1 MHNNLPWE
9 SQVIDNDALAIWET
23 HMRRQGNYSEYC
35 GTKEQ
40 LPVFVTT
47 NSRLI
52 GIALKFR
59 ENRSKTTSLYGW
71 KHNRLP
77 VITDIRL
84 TCRLWSPSDNG
95 ERMSMLY
102 LTANTVAAKR
112 PTKRYLNSIRDLAIQ
127 LSKQVPEYSE
137 ICLSEYFDDTVTD
150 AVLEHTK
157 GEEDRLDISTFA
169 TSIAELS
176 EWKAKEQEEITNQ
189 VQTERD
195 NKIAEL
201 NQQTDNIIRGA
212 VESNKD
218 RLRHVG
224 LILRMILWWPALVA
238 LLFAGI
244 GSALSWIIG
253 SWGFVWITLL
263 PIVVKG
269 FEMVFASK
277 FLEKAMLKKYMPKA
291 EAEFDKR
298 IERNLR
304 PAEQPYKETIIQQ
317 VKKETSLWMKCQ
329 SLVNS

>member
-1 MHNNLPWE
+1 M
-9 SQVIDNDALAIWET
+9 
-23 HMRRQGNYSEYC
+23 
-35 GTKEQ
+35 
-40 LPVFVTT
+40 
-47 NSRLI
+47 
-52 GIALKFR
+52 
-59 ENRSKTTSLYGW
+59 
-71 KHNRLP
+71 
-77 VITDIRL
+77 TD
-84 TCRLWSPSDNG
+84 
-95 ERMSMLY
+95 
-102 LTANTVAAKR
+102 
-112 PTKRYLNSIRDLAIQ
+112 SI
-127 LSKQVPEYSE
+127 
-137 ICLSEYFDDTVTD
+137 
-150 AVLEHTK
+150 LEHKK
-157 GEEDRLDISTFA
+157 GEEDRLDIGTFA

-176 EWKAKEQEEITNQ
+176 EWKAKEQEEIKNQ

-201 NQQTDNIIRGA
+201 NQQTDSIITGA

-218 RLRHVG
+218 RLGHVR
-224 LILRMILWWPALVA
+224 LILRMILWWPVLVA

-263 PIVVKG
+263 PIVIKG
-269 FEMVFASK
+269 FEMFFASD

-317 VKKETSLWMKCQ
+317 VKKETPLWMKCQ

>member
-1 MHNNLPWE
+1 
-9 SQVIDNDALAIWET
+9 
-23 HMRRQGNYSEYC
+23 MRRQGNYSEYC

-176 EWKAKEQEEITNQ
+176 EWKAKEQEEITGD
-189 VQTERD
+189 TLPASSRPCRPD
-195 NKIAEL
+195 AIPLCRCYASG
-201 NQQTDNIIRGA
+201 RA
-212 VESNKD
+212 D
-218 RLRHVG
+218 RAAAPCADTRF
-224 LILRMILWWPALVA
+224 
-238 LLFAGI
+238 LFRAARFAAQRVHDWQN
-244 GSALSWIIG
+244 SA
-253 SWGFVWITLL
+253 
-263 PIVVKG
+263 
-269 FEMVFASK
+269 
-277 FLEKAMLKKYMPKA
+277 
-291 EAEFDKR
+291 
-298 IERNLR
+298 
-304 PAEQPYKETIIQQ
+304 
-317 VKKETSLWMKCQ
+317 
-329 SLVNS
+329 